1 MRKPRQ
7 STKTPGQAQIEF
19 LLTIVLFLLTLF
31 GTFEICRLLL
41 SYTTLA
47 NAARVGIRFATTHGS
62 ENEVDFQTTATAIQ
76 DIVRDFTAGSLIDS
90 SLVTVTT
97 SWPNGSDPGDQVRVQ
112 IQYPYQPFVVLP
124 LSTSL
129 GTQSEGIITF

>member
-1 MRKPRQ
+1 MRAQRQ
-7 STKTPGQAQIEF
+7 TSRGGQAQIEF
-19 LLTIVLFLLTLF
+19 LLTIVLFLITLF

-62 ENEVDFQTTATAIQ
+62 QNEAAYQTTATAIQ
-76 DIVRDFTAGSLIDS
+76 DVVRDFTAGSMIDS

-97 SWPNGSDPGDQVRVQ
+97 TWPNGSDPGDEVRVQ
-112 IQYPYQPFVVLP
+112 VQYPYQPLVLLP
-124 LSTSL
+124 MSTSL
-129 GTQSEGIITF
+129 GTQSEGIITY

>member
-1 MRKPRQ
+1 MRTHNQ
-7 STKTPGQAQIEF
+7 SKRRRGQAQIEF

-47 NAARVGIRFATTHGS
+47 NAARVGIRFATAHGS
-62 ENEVDFQTTATAIQ
+62 ENEAAYQTTATAIQ
-76 DIVRDFTAGSLIDS
+76 DIVRDFTAGSLIDPTQ
-90 SLVTVTT
+90 VTVTT
-97 SWPNGSDPGDQVRVQ
+97 TWPNGSDPGDEVRVQ
-112 IQYPYQPFVVLP
+112 VQYPYQPLVLLP
-124 LSTSL
+124 MSTSL